1 MKPYFFKMKVSH
13 WRTGKILAVHCG
25 VVYAANEEE
34 AERIAWVKYGNDY
47 TCGLEVWEVTEEGF
61 DYTVYL
67 SEM

>member
-1 MKPYFFKMKVSH
+1 M
-13 WRTGKILAVHCG
+13 HCG

-34 AERIAWVKYGNDY
+34 AERIAWDKYGNDY
-47 TCGLEVWEVTEEGF
+47 TCGLEVREVTEEEF